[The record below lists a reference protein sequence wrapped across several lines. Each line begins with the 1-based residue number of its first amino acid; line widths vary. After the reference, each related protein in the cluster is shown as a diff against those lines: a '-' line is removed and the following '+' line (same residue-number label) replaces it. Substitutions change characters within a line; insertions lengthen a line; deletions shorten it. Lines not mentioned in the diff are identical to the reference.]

1 MGQFLEKNL
10 HMSQQHVEIIKK
22 ELFYATR
29 PPMHVLLV
37 KMLPILQ
44 NYSFKLHTIIY
55 LTFACDETISYF

>member
-22 ELFYATR
+22 ELFYTTR
-29 PPMHVLLV
+29 PLMHVLLV

-44 NYSFKLHTIIY
+44 NYSSNLHTYYIPDIRM
-55 LTFACDETISYF
+55 